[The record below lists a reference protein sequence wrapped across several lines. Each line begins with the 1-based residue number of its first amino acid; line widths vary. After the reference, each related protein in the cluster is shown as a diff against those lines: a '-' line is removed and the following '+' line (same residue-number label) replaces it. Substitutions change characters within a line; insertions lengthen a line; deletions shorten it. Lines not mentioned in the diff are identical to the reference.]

1 MNHIKRIFLLFPL
14 IILTACSFSIEK
26 NIGKSDDYSKK
37 DIENAI
43 SVLEKE
49 YEEFLSVGRPI
60 VLTFN
65 QETSDRVLKDYSV
78 DLKKD
83 LIVLDSDIRT
93 NLFSGS
99 LSPLSVYK
107 NFYWI
112 LEKEE
117 DRFKIIHGGFLN

>member
-1 MNHIKRIFLLFPL
+1 MNHIKRIFLLFPF
-14 IILTACSFSIEK
+14 IILTACSFPIEE
-26 NIGKSDDYSKK
+26 NIGESDDYSKK

-43 SVLEKE
+43 SVVEKE
-49 YEEFLSVGRPI
+49 YKEFLSVGRPI
-60 VLTFN
+60 VLTLN

-93 NLFSGS
+93 NLFSDS

-117 DRFKIIHGGFLN
+117 DSFKIIHGGFLN